1 MPRSTKVETEQRI
14 EQVYKMLL
22 GGATFP
28 DLREHARAP
37 EQNWNV
43 SDAQIRRYMTAAHQL
58 IRERFEAKAD
68 YSFNRH
74 MLRREQLF
82 AHAMGA
88 GDFGTALRVLQDA
101 AKLEGLYPPTKIAP
115 TNPTGDQPYDSITL
129 TEAERL
135 AAIENLRARVGTP
148 DGGAPADR
156 PDDAGGSLLGIL
168 PGGDDG
174 RGPDAGPL
182 AGGPFA
188 EFPEESADPGES
200 PEWQEPG

>member
-1 MPRSTKVETEQRI
+1 MPRSSKVETERRV

-28 DLREHARAP
+28 DIREFGCAP
-37 EQNWNV
+37 EQQWDV
-43 SDAQIRRYMTAAHQL
+43 SDTQIRRYMTAAHQL

-88 GDFGTALRVLQDA
+88 GDFGTALRVLQDE

-115 TNPTGDQPYDSITL
+115 TNPEGDKPYDSVTL

-135 AAIENLRARVGTP
+135 AALQNLRAQVGAP
-148 DGGAPADR
+148 DGGASADGA
-156 PDDAGGSLLGIL
+156 DDPGGSLLGL
-168 PGGDDG
+168 PPGGDDG
-174 RGPDAGPL
+174 RGIDPGPL
-182 AGGPFA
+182 AGGTA
-188 EFPEESADPGES
+188 DELPEEGADPGIEA
-200 PEWQEPG
+200 EWQEPG

>member
-1 MPRSTKVETEQRI
+1 MPRSTKVETEQRV

-22 GGATFP
+22 GGAAFP
-28 DLREHARAP
+28 DIREFARAP

-43 SDAQIRRYMTAAHQL
+43 TDSQIRRYMTAAHQL
-58 IRERFEAKAD
+58 IRERYMARAD

-82 AHAMGA
+82 AHCMGA

-115 TNPTGDQPYDSITL
+115 TNPEGDKPYDGTTL

-135 AAIENLRARVGTP
+135 AALENLRARVGAP
-148 DGGAPADR
+148 DGSPPPDR
-156 PDDAGGSLLGIL
+156 PDDAGGSLLGL
-168 PGGDDG
+168 SPGGDDG
-174 RGPDAGPL
+174 RGPEPGPL
-182 AGGPFA
+182 AGGLAPRHPPA
-188 EFPEESADPGES
+188 GPDLGIEAVG
-200 PEWQEPG
+200 

>member
-28 DLREHARAP
+28 DLREYAHAP

-43 SDAQIRRYMTAAHQL
+43 SDGQIRRYMTAAHQL
-58 IRERFEAKAD
+58 IRERYEAKAD

-74 MLRREQLF
+74 MLRREQLY

-88 GDFGTALRVLQDA
+88 GDFGTALRVLQDE

-115 TNPTGDQPYDSITL
+115 TNPTGDQPYDCHAL
-129 TEAERL
+129 TDAERL
-135 AAIENLRARVGTP
+135 AALRHLHARVGAP
-148 DGGAPADR
+148 DGSPAVDR
-156 PDDAGGSLLGIL
+156 QDDAGGSLLGPP

-174 RGPDAGPL
+174 RGPDA
-182 AGGPFA
+182 
-188 EFPEESADPGES
+188 
-200 PEWQEPG
+200 